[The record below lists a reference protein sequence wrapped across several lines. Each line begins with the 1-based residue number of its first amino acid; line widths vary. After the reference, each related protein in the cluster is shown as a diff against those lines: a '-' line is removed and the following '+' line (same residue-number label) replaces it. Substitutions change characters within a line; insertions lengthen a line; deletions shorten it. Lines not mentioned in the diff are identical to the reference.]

1 MDIYGRDAKTT
12 THRLQGRDR
21 AFGKRAVMSVAW
33 DAGRLITKIGSRMS
47 HQAESYSQTIRL
59 RLRFVE
65 SVPA

>member
-12 THRLQGRDR
+12 TPRLLGDDR
-21 AFGKRAVMSVAW
+21 AFGKRVRNVRSW
-33 DAGRLITKIGSRMS
+33 DAGRLIKIGSRMT

-59 RLRFVE
+59 RLGFVE